1 MPAETEI
8 EKEMESG
15 EGVNFSDFLSKMGGA
30 SEARGSG
37 GKVEETK
44 KEEPTEVV
52 TEEETPTETEE
63 PPLEQL
69 KEETDDTEQR
79 EPLPGVEVKEVT
91 AEPAKVKVPR
101 DYTGIDD
108 SHKPMF
114 EKMGNEA
121 FKLAKEKYIEAKTLK
136 AENETLKKQ
145 PKGASVYG
153 HERAYVLTPEHD
165 ALVTNVQKAEFVQKH
180 WAVQAARI
188 KRGEPFEDLNEDA
201 QGRFVKSP
209 PREATADD
217 EANVAEWLE
226 MATQQK
232 LEQKSKYQAFVG
244 SYAQNYKGDLERL
257 NTGIAQFFPE
267 STKPELKKME
277 ETVINKWIPP
287 SFREHPVARLWAH
300 TVYELAKAQEK
311 IKALEKTNGKQEII
325 KKQAKDAPPTKAAMG
340 AGSGATSTVPKFSD
354 FLNRKNQE

>member
-15 EGVNFSDFLSKMGGA
+15 EGVNFSDFLKLGGGER
-30 SEARGSG
+30 SEGAGAQG
-37 GKVEETK
+37 ETK
-44 KEEPTEVV
+44 EVPKETIKEEPTEEVITEEV
-52 TEEETPTETEE
+52 TEEKVE
-63 PPLEQL
+63 L

-79 EPLPGVEVKEVT
+79 EPLPGVEVKEP
-91 AEPAKVKVPR
+91 EPAKVKVPR

-340 AGSGATSTVPKFSD
+340 AGAGATSTVPKFSD